1 MAVLDSILQLY
12 RKVLFVDWKMAFN
25 VIAVKKKNAI
35 GGRIGIV
42 KLFIFVTFCKVPK
55 TVISYLGASLSV
67 D

>member
-25 VIAVKKKNAI
+25 VIAVKKNAI

-55 TVISYLGASLSV
+55 TVISYLGASLSF